1 MMENDKQL
9 TIIQVSFG
17 LGSGRTGTELG
28 SDSLEQAGL
37 LRQIRKTE
45 YGLAGVHKVK
55 CPEIGVFPT
64 NQAKDAV
71 VKHFPEVMEMSRLV
85 AKHVS
90 QAALQ
95 GTFPLV
101 LGGDHSVTIGT
112 LAGLTTRFVNL
123 GVIYFDAHVGLNTED
138 TSPMGNMN
146 RMTLAAALGK
156 SEFKLTDIPGTN
168 ALIKRENVVIIGV
181 RDVEQSERDLVLSE
195 GITCFTMH
203 EIDRMGI
210 EKVME
215 KALQTAGNG
224 TDGIHLSF
232 DIDSLDPL
240 EAPGVSMSVP
250 GGLTYRE
257 AHFAFELLATSG
269 LITSMDVVELNPTL
283 DESRRTARLAVGLI
297 ASILGKR
304 IL

>member
-1 MMENDKQL
+1 MVGNDKQL
-9 TIIQVSFG
+9 TIIQVPFG

-28 SDSLEQAGL
+28 PDSLEHAGL

-45 YGLAGVHKVK
+45 YKIAGVHTLK
-55 CPEIGVFPT
+55 CSEIAVLPPNKT
-64 NQAKDAV
+64 KDEV
-71 VKHFPEVMEMSRLV
+71 VKHFPEVLEMSGLV
-85 AKHVS
+85 AEHVS

-101 LGGDHSVTIGT
+101 LGGDHTVTVGT
-112 LAGLTTRFVNL
+112 LAGLTTRFMNL

-138 TSPMGNMN
+138 TSPTGNMN

-156 SEFKLTDIPGTN
+156 SRFKLTDIPGTN
-168 ALIKRENVVIIGV
+168 ALIKRENIVIIGV
-181 RDVEQSERDLVLSE
+181 RDVERSERDLVLTE

-210 EKVME
+210 EKVIE
-215 KALQTAGNG
+215 KALEIAGNG

-232 DIDSLDPL
+232 DVDSLDPL
-240 EAPGVSMSVP
+240 EAPGVSMPVP

-257 AHFAFELLATSG
+257 AHFAFELLAGTG
-269 LITSMDVVELNPTL
+269 LITSMDVVELNSAL
-283 DESRRTARLAVGLI
+283 DESRRTARLTVGLI
-297 ASILGKR
+297 ASLLGKR

>member
-1 MMENDKQL
+1 MMGNEKQL
-9 TIIQVSFG
+9 TIIQVPFG
-17 LGSGRTGTELG
+17 LGSGRSGTELG
-28 SDSLEQAGL
+28 PDSLEQAGL
-37 LRQIRKTE
+37 LRQIRKTRYE
-45 YGLAGVHKVK
+45 LAGIHTVK
-55 CPEIGVFPT
+55 CPESAMLPP
-64 NQAKDAV
+64 NKAKDAEG
-71 VKHFPEVMEMSRLV
+71 KHFPEVIEMSRLV
-85 AKHVS
+85 VEQVS
-90 QAALQ
+90 RAALQ

-112 LAGLTTRFVNL
+112 LAGLTARFVSL

-138 TSPMGNMN
+138 TSPTGNMSG
-146 RMTLAAALGK
+146 MTLAVALGK
-156 SEFKLTDIPGTN
+156 SGFKLTDIPGTD
-168 ALIKRENVVIIGV
+168 ALIKSENVVIIGV

-210 EKVME
+210 EKVMK
-215 KALQTAGNG
+215 KALQIAGNG

-232 DIDSLDPL
+232 DVDSLDPL

-257 AHFAFELLATSG
+257 AHFAFELLAVSG
-269 LITSMDVVELNPTL
+269 LITSMDVVELNPDF
-283 DESRRTARLAVGLI
+283 DESRRTSRLAVGLI
-297 ASILGKR
+297 ASLLGKR